1 MQPPNISE
9 MRIGCSFGK
18 RLDPLLSAR
27 PVDHCAECPRFGKG
41 VRDCLVFH
49 QA

>member
-1 MQPPNISE
+1 MSQCSR
-9 MRIGCSFGK
+9 RIGLGK

-27 PVDHCAECPRFGKG
+27 PVDHCAECPRLSKG
-41 VRDCLVFH
+41 DRDCLVFR